1 MEELPFFVPTSVIS
15 DMLIVIKC
23 TAQTMDILFE
33 VTNFLSFVVS
43 CLLWTDLPSPWNL
56 FADCY
61 ILHLL

>member
-1 MEELPFFVPTSVIS
+1 MLFMVMEELPFFVPTSVIS

-43 CLLWTDLPSPWNL
+43 CLL
-56 FADCY
+56 
-61 ILHLL
+61 